1 MLVGH
6 LGAVEKMLDII
17 TDKLQQGVS
26 GAATMHIVNIAYHVS
41 SPGHIQIVLCFT
53 SHKKVYKILF
63 FLLEL

>member
-26 GAATMHIVNIAYHVS
+26 GAATMHNAHHVS
-41 SPGHIQIVLCFT
+41 LPGHIQIVLCFT

-63 FLLEL
+63 FY